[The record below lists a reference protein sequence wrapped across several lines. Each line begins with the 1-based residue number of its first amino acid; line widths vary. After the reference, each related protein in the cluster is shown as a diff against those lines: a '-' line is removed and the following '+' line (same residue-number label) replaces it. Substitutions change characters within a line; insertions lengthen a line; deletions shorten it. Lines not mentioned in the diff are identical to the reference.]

1 MSKTNMEDYYNAYV
15 KCLHETVEHYG
26 EKYGDDPDKNRV
38 EKEVYED
45 VLYTIVDMSRKAGK
59 DITPSFV
66 FFYVIGMNH
75 ALLSHGYMAIN
86 NPIPEITQDA
96 LDVQRE
102 NE

>member
-1 MSKTNMEDYYNAYV
+1 MRRTVLEEYYNAYV
-15 KCLHETVEHYG
+15 KGLHEVVEYYG
-26 EKYGDDPDKNRV
+26 EKFSDDADEIKV
-38 EKEVYED
+38 EREIYEEVLD
-45 VLYTIVDMSRKAGK
+45 TIARMSQETGE

-66 FFYVIGMNH
+66 YLHVIGMNH

>member
-1 MSKTNMEDYYNAYV
+1 MRQTVLGEYYNAYA
-15 KCLHETVEHYG
+15 KGLHEVIEY
-26 EKYGDDPDKNRV
+26 YGDKFSGDADGIKV
-38 EKEVYED
+38 EKKIYEEV
-45 VLYTIVDMSRKAGK
+45 LGTIVGMARETGE

-66 FFYVIGMNH
+66 YLHVVGMNY

-86 NPIPEITQDA
+86 NAISEITQDA